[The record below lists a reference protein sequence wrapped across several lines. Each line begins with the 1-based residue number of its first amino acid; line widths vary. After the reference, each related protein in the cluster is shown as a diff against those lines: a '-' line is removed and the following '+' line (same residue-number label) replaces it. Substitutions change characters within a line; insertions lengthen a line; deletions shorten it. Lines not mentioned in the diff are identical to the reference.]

1 MSKAK
6 STYIDHGSLAR
17 DKRGSG
23 VRLRI
28 VGSHTRMVSA
38 QVSDSVIPS
47 DLHTLTDVEVVRHR
61 VDHGLRSSHASSVA
75 PILARLPMII
85 ADVIVIL
92 VTWKTQYNAYNMGK
106 GLPTPM
112 RLTAIVLRD
121 GEGVDNASRR

>member
-1 MSKAK
+1 
-6 STYIDHGSLAR
+6 
-17 DKRGSG
+17 
-23 VRLRI
+23 
-28 VGSHTRMVSA
+28 MVSA

-61 VDHGLRSSHASSVA
+61 VDHGLRPSHASSVA